1 VNWKHQ
7 TMKIVICGCSTT
19 THLMSPLHT
28 MSLFSCQWIAECF
41 FCKIPWQKLWA
52 LQCSNFSTVAKLLA
66 FNRTQIGAQMLLPPF
81 QLEAYIA
88 TEMTCVSFQKE
99 FLVTEDKRSET
110 GPAP

>member
-1 VNWKHQ
+1 
-7 TMKIVICGCSTT
+7 
-19 THLMSPLHT
+19 
-28 MSLFSCQWIAECF
+28 
-41 FCKIPWQKLWA
+41 
-52 LQCSNFSTVAKLLA
+52 VAKLLA